1 MQYSSIVRIALAMA
15 TCACA
20 SNASAEFIYRAGSSE
35 PVAVTDLPGGPWV
48 EPEVISDPGAS
59 ANQVRADFENF
70 TEGDFF
76 YPSFRD
82 PRSRIFFTD
91 STGPDPGEWVIEY
104 AESRP
109 GLPTTTPGN
118 FLSSVGYSPGP
129 GLGLPYQ
136 FGLTGILPFGSPS
149 LSVTMLYSVYPQG
162 GGTPTVTLQG
172 FGDGGMPL
180 SSTTFTTTT
189 GDFVEKTLTISSSID
204 ILSFKI
210 TPRYIFTGFDNITF
224 SPEPSCGAAMM
235 LVIVLQARRYRQRPR
250 RAITR

>member
-1 MQYSSIVRIALAMA
+1 
-15 TCACA
+15 
-20 SNASAEFIYRAGSSE
+20 
-35 PVAVTDLPGGPWV
+35 
-48 EPEVISDPGAS
+48 
-59 ANQVRADFENF
+59 
-70 TEGDFF
+70 
-76 YPSFRD
+76 
-82 PRSRIFFTD
+82 
-91 STGPDPGEWVIEY
+91 
-104 AESRP
+104 
-109 GLPTTTPGN
+109 
-118 FLSSVGYSPGP
+118 
-129 GLGLPYQ
+129 
-136 FGLTGILPFGSPS
+136 
-149 LSVTMLYSVYPQG
+149 MLYSVYPQG